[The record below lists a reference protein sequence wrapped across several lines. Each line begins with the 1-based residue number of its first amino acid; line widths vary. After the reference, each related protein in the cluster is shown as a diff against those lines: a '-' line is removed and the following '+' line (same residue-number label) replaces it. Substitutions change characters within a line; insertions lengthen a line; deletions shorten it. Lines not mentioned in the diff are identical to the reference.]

1 MKARHLITLIILATS
16 ISAIAQAPMPKAGDI
31 VILYDND
38 VHCAVDGYAKMAALR
53 DHMKQHTEYV
63 SVVSNGDF
71 VSGASLGAF
80 SKGEYIVRIMN
91 TVGYDYITL
100 GNHEFDYRLPQ
111 LFHIDSMLTAK
122 TLCCNFQSTATHRPA
137 FDDYAIVRYGD
148 RSVAFIGITTPA
160 TVSSSSPIYFMDTT
174 GVMAYTFCMDSIFDV
189 VQRRVD
195 AARRAGA
202 DYVVAL
208 SHMGDDE
215 KSPNS
220 LDMVVATSGID
231 VVLDGHSHSTIEHW
245 RLPNR
250 NGDTILLTS
259 TGTAF
264 ANIGLLTIG
273 KDGHIATNLV
283 PTATLTDIDK
293 AVADTIAAI
302 RAEYDAI
309 GQRPVGYSKTTLPH
323 VNDQGHRIPRMREC
337 AIGNFCAEAYRTMLD
352 ADIGWVNGGAFRN
365 SIKPGPLVFN
375 DIYAVFPF
383 DNRVLVASVTGQD
396 ILDALEAAS
405 DIAPIPN
412 GRFAQ
417 VAGLRYTIDTSI
429 ASSAVFDSS
438 EVMIV
443 IKGPRR
449 VADVMFLNRATNRY
463 EPLSPTSRY
472 TIATTDYVM
481 NLMGAGFSFPSKKII
496 LYSLLTD
503 AQLVAEYITYN
514 LKGVIKKNAAKTTG
528 NIQFK
533 KTKK

>member
-1 MKARHLITLIILATS
+1 MDLASKKETLVLDGEKAFNKAGVILQEPNMSPDGKHLAITLRGSMRETGVWDLTKNAWTKSGDGCQIDWTFDGSKLYRVNPTGNGGTAAPSEILW
-16 ISAIAQAPMPKAGDI
+16 
-31 VILYDND
+31 
-38 VHCAVDGYAKMAALR
+38 
-53 DHMKQHTEYV
+53 
-63 SVVSNGDF
+63 F
-71 VSGASLGAF
+71 
-80 SKGEYIVRIMN
+80 
-91 TVGYDYITL
+91 
-100 GNHEFDYRLPQ
+100 
-111 LFHIDSMLTAK
+111 TAK
-122 TLCCNFQSTATHRPA
+122 DGKQVEKVGFFGIPKNVKLMDLPGR
-137 FDDYAIVRYGD
+137 
-148 RSVAFIGITTPA
+148 RSHEYFPRI
-160 TVSSSSPIYFMDTT
+160 SPD
-174 GVMAYTFCMDSIFDV
+174 
-189 VQRRVD
+189 
-195 AARRAGA
+195 
-202 DYVVAL
+202 
-208 SHMGDDE
+208 MGDDE

-220 LDMVVATSGID
+220 LDMVAATSGID

-438 EVMIV
+438 EVMID

-449 VADVMFLNRATNRY
+449 VADVMVLNRATNRY

-503 AQLVAEYITYN
+503 AQLVAEYITHN